1 MDKCS
6 HDFSTLNPKL
16 SGIFIPI
23 NFRKKKKVV
32 LFVTSHHGCREEV
45 MDLKNV
51 NHFSFLPLLSLS
63 HL

>member
-23 NFRKKKKVV
+23 NFRKKKK
-32 LFVTSHHGCREEV
+32 L
-45 MDLKNV
+45 
-51 NHFSFLPLLSLS
+51 SFL
-63 HL
+63 